1 MYSIYNWQ
9 QMKTTIFWGEKSNR
23 VLMKE
28 SKETAGIS
36 NDSCKPLGRKQE
48 RHQYIAE

>member
-1 MYSIYNWQ
+1 
-9 QMKTTIFWGEKSNR
+9 MKTTIFWGGGSNR

-36 NDSCKPLGRKQE
+36 NDSCKSLGGKQE
-48 RHQYIAE
+48 RHQYVAE